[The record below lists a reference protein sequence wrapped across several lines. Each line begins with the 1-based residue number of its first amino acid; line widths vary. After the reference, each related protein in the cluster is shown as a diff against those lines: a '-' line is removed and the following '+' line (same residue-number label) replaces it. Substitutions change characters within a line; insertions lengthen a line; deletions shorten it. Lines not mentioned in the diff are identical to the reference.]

1 MRHSIRLTLFSLLAA
16 VVVSGVGAAQVG
28 NRLAPDNGGDGA
40 RARGLFVS
48 KKADAMRVVL
58 LKEEG
63 GGLVP
68 IDPSRSFTKGD
79 QIRVSFESNFQGYVY
94 IVNVTPGGKKCVLFP
109 YGTEINS
116 ISSGQRYDL
125 PKNGTIE
132 FDEEKGTEV
141 LQVIMSRERITYFD
155 AAVKDTGGCL
165 GESAASA
172 AAELASNKSGIVS
185 DNVTAVLSDKGI
197 RARSIILAAG
207 KDKDQEGSVVA
218 ISTKNGGGKL
228 KDKEAAVFEIHLKHN

>member
-1 MRHSIRLTLFSLLAA
+1 MKHSIRLTLFSLLTAA
-16 VVVSGVGAAQVG
+16 IVSGVGAAQVG

-48 KKADAMRVVL
+48 KKADAMRVVI

-79 QIRVSFESNFQGYVY
+79 QIKVSFQSNFQGYVY
-94 IVNVTPGGKKCVLFP
+94 IINVTPGGKKCVLFP
-109 YGTEINS
+109 YGTEPNS

-141 LQVIMSRERITYFD
+141 LQVIMARERIPYFD
-155 AAVKDTGGCL
+155 AAVKDTDGCL

-185 DNVTAVLSDKGI
+185 DNVATVLSDQGI

-218 ISTKNGGGKL
+218 ISTRNGSGKL

>member
-1 MRHSIRLTLFSLLAA
+1 MKQSIKLTLFSMLTAA
-16 VVVSGVGAAQVG
+16 VVSGAGAAQVR
-28 NRLAPDNGGDGA
+28 NNLTADADGA

-48 KKADAMRVVL
+48 KKADAMRVVI

-63 GGLVP
+63 GSLVP

-79 QIRVSFESNFQGYVY
+79 QIKVSFQSNFQGYVY

-109 YGTEINS
+109 YGAEVNS

-125 PKNGTIE
+125 PQNGTIE

-141 LQVIMSRERITYFD
+141 LQVIMARERIPHFD
-155 AAVKDTGGCL
+155 AAVKESGGCL

-172 AAELASNKSGIVS
+172 AAELASNKTGIVTGNS
-185 DNVTAVLSDKGI
+185 ANALADKGI
-197 RARSIILAAG
+197 RARSIILAPG

-218 ISTKNGGGKL
+218 ISTKNGGGRL
-228 KDKEAAVFEIHLKHN
+228 KDKEAAIFEIHLQHN

>member
-1 MRHSIRLTLFSLLAA
+1 MKRSIKLTLFSLLTA
-16 VVVSGVGAAQVG
+16 VAVCGAGAAQIK
-28 NRLAPDNGGDGA
+28 NNLTTDSEGDGA

-48 KKADAMRVVL
+48 KKADAVRVVI

-79 QIRVSFESNFQGYVY
+79 QIKVSFQSNFQGFVY

-109 YGTEINS
+109 YGAELNS
-116 ISSGQRYDL
+116 ITSGQRYDL

-141 LQVIMSRERITYFD
+141 LQVIMARERIPHFD
-155 AAVKDTGGCL
+155 LAVKESDGCL

-172 AAELASNKSGIVS
+172 AAELVSSKTGIVGGS
-185 DNVTAVLSDKGI
+185 ATSIKGI

-218 ISTKNGGGKL
+218 ISTKDGSGKL
-228 KDKEAAVFEIHLKHN
+228 RDKEAAVFEIHLKHN